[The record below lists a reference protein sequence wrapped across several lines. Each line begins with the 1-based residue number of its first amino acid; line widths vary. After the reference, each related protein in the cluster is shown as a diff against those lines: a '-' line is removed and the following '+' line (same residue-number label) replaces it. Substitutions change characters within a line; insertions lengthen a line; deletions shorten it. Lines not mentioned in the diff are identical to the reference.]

1 MKSYGQLWQR
11 IVSEENL
18 REAWRLFRRRHANQ
32 RPVQRFG
39 AKLDDNLRIVRS
51 RLAKGTWRPSP
62 YHQFRVFEPKPR
74 VISCVP
80 VKDRIVHHSLCN
92 VVAPLMERRFIDQSY
107 ACRKNR
113 GSHMACRRARE
124 LCGQFPY
131 YLKMDIRHYFESVD
145 HDILLGLVNKLCRER
160 EVQNLVR
167 LIVEKPIPN
176 FAKQPGKGLPIGNL
190 TSQWFANFYLD
201 GFDHFMMDGIG
212 LGRRY
217 LRYMDDMLV
226 FCRSKAEAW
235 AIRNESAEWLGRN
248 RSLELK
254 DEATVVAPVTEGV
267 PFLGLRIWAGHW
279 RMRHNRW
286 RRTQRSARKHFRAH
300 ARALDDF
307 LKGRIGTGDMVAAD
321 EKLRNTIRAMDGSV
335 RWFGFRGVYD
345 RQTREN
351 RKAVSG
357 ADMTSG
363 SFHASVATRGGNY
376 NNDGTNCR
384 SSYRGGNN
392 ATNNA
397 STYANANNGF
407 RLSSNCA
414 SGIGATSDAKTKR
427 YAETPEQEETC
438 TNPIPNTRCHASSV
452 DEQAI
457 YGTEQVG
464 ADTPN
469 ASSLAAKEVVGRV
482 GFRQSQSSRPALY
495 FTKSNKRKE
504 VQHEKS

>member
-1 MKSYGQLWQR
+1 MKSHGQLWQR
-11 IVSEENL
+11 IVSDENL

-39 AKLDDNLRIVRS
+39 ARLDDNLRIVRS
-51 RLAKGTWRPSP
+51 RLVEGTWRPSP

-92 VVAPLMERRFIDQSY
+92 VIAPLMERRFIEQSY

-113 GSHMACRRARE
+113 GSHMACHRARE
-124 LCGQFPY
+124 LCREYPY
-131 YLKMDIRHYFESVD
+131 YIKMDIRHYFESVD
-145 HDILLGLVNKLCRER
+145 HKILLELVNRLFRER
-160 EVQNLVR
+160 EVRELVR

-201 GFDHFMMDGIG
+201 GLDHFIVET
-212 LGRRY
+212 LGAGNRY
-217 LRYMDDMLV
+217 LRYMDDFLV
-226 FCRSKAEAW
+226 FCRSKEEAW
-235 AIRNESAEWLGRN
+235 AIRAEADEWLARN
-248 RSLELK
+248 RGLELK

-267 PFLGLRIWAGHW
+267 PFLGLRIWAGRW

-307 LKGRIGTGDMVAAD
+307 LKGRIGTADMSAAD

-414 SGIGATSDAKTKR
+414 SGIGATSDATTER
-427 YAETPEQEETC
+427 NAETPEQEETC
-438 TNPIPNTRCHASSV
+438 TNPIPNTRCPVSCGDEHA
-452 DEQAI
+452 I
-457 YGTEQVG
+457 FWTEQVG
-464 ADTPN
+464 ATAPN
-469 ASSLAAKEVVGRV
+469 ASSFAAKEEVGPV
-482 GFRQSQSSRPALY
+482 GFRQSQTSRAAFYLSRQPVKNMKG
-495 FTKSNKRKE
+495 TTT
-504 VQHEKS
+504 